1 MMDPYPPSFW
11 RGRAFGDP
19 TRPVLDRSLTAAIYL
34 AKKRAD
40 RTEKWFRAAQIIV
53 VAAVVIV
60 VAMTFVKAGAN
71 TAAII
76 EQTKAYTECVF

>member
-1 MMDPYPPSFW
+1 MDPYPPSFW

-19 TRPVLDRSLTAAIYL
+19 TRPDIDRSLTAHVYL
-34 AKKRAD
+34 AKKQIEK
-40 RTEKWFRAAQIIV
+40 TEKWFRAAQIIAVAAALAV
-53 VAAVVIV
+53 VAVTV
-60 VAMTFVKAGAN
+60 VKAGAN